1 MLRSLY
7 APVLKTPETT
17 ARLFAAL
24 ALALILQGVAAP
36 AALAQAEPGMGARS
50 WVLADAESGEYLAGE
65 NASER
70 LSMGSTDKI
79 MVALVALT
87 LVEAGEAGLGDEV
100 TVSEDAAAFATPLYS
115 NVGLFA
121 GDTLSVRELL
131 AATLIPSGNDA
142 AYALAEHLGGG
153 GGEAGVDAFVEMMNR
168 EAG

>member
-50 WVLADAESGEYLAGE
+50 WMLADAESGEYLAGE

-79 MVALVALT
+79 MVALVALR
-87 LVEAGEAGLGDEV
+87 LVESGEAGRGGHRERQGATRGGPDPLGQRRRLRARRAPGGRGRRGRLCGEDEQ
-100 TVSEDAAAFATPLYS
+100 
-115 NVGLFA
+115 
-121 GDTLSVRELL
+121 
-131 AATLIPSGNDA
+131 
-142 AYALAEHLGGG
+142 GGR
-153 GGEAGVDAFVEMMNR
+153 AP
-168 EAG
+168 